1 MDFLSTLKLDSW
13 WKVVLWCGVAL
24 VAAALIFNIEVVNRK
39 HLIGLGLGMFLVGIS
54 NFAAIHTIVIRENL
68 GQWTALKPIHNTKTK
83 TVLYIGWGIIVV
95 FGMLLL
101 CSLI

>member
-1 MDFLSTLKLDSW
+1 MNFLSTLKLDSW
-13 WKVVLWCGVAL
+13 WKVVLWCGVVL
-24 VAAALIFNIEVVNRK
+24 VAGALMFNIEVVNRK

-68 GQWTALKPIHNTKTK
+68 GQWTTLQPIHNTKTK
-83 TVLYIGWGIIVV
+83 IVLYTGWGMIFV

-101 CSLI
+101 YSLF